1 MDDDLNRPLTELVRP
16 SSLHQYIGQN
26 HLTNH
31 RNGAITNFI
40 RLGYL
45 PSMILH
51 GPPGVGKTTL
61 ASIIAKE
68 AGYVMVELSATDAT
82 VSTIRRLLNEIR
94 DENRKRT
101 KLGTPHLRV
110 CVFIDE
116 IHRFSKVQQDFLL
129 PFVEEGLFVFLGAT
143 TFNPATRL
151 RPAIRSRCQLFKLN
165 ELTKDEVKSVLK
177 KAALY
182 ENVRRRIVYGKQ
194 FLSFS
199 SEVLN
204 HIINTCKGDA
214 RSAVNMIEMVSIN
227 LSSDAHKYT
236 GTYDPI
242 VVTSELVDTFLKELH
257 RQNGGLN
264 HVENNGLLVHF
275 FSTINECKPKP
286 KKRKTIVDDSKIRRT
301 FRERMDYSDDE
312 YQDAERSFDGSDLI
326 TKTEYLKVK
335 AIKILLQ
342 LLHRGES
349 PLFIAKQLVIF
360 TVLYTDCDYS
370 ILRQTLSIVKAF
382 EVSDVIHVLSDC
394 VERLVECPKR
404 DTSKKDPFL
413 SFKSTLQFLK
423 KSTRFNSSFQPQAE
437 QFFPVEYDSELV
449 DSLLQPPQISSGDE
463 NQVFP
468 VTNADELGDMYSV
481 GTPITNTNIFE
492 NEDK

>member
-1 MDDDLNRPLTELVRP
+1 
-16 SSLHQYIGQN
+16 
-26 HLTNH
+26 
-31 RNGAITNFI
+31 
-40 RLGYL
+40 
-45 PSMILH
+45 MILH

-61 ASIIAKE
+61 ASIVAKE

-94 DENRKRT
+94 NENRKRT
-101 KLGTPHLRV
+101 KLDTPHLRV

-143 TFNPATRL
+143 TFNPATKL

-165 ELTKDEVKSVLK
+165 ELTKDEVKNVLK

-182 ENVRRRIVYGKQ
+182 ENVRRRVAYGLQ
-194 FLSFS
+194 FLSFP
-199 SEVLN
+199 SEVLS

-227 LSSDAHKYT
+227 LSGDTHKYT

-242 VVTSELVDTFLKELH
+242 EVTTELVDTFLKELH

-264 HVENNGLLVHF
+264 HVENIGLFVHLF
-275 FSTINECKPKP
+275 NTINECKPKP
-286 KKRKTIVDDSKIRRT
+286 PKQKIIVDDSKIKRS

-312 YQDAERSFDGSDLI
+312 YQDAEKFFGGSDLI

-349 PLFIAKQLVIF
+349 TLFIAKQLVIF
-360 TVLYTDCDYS
+360 TVLYTDCEYT
-370 ILRQTLSIVKAF
+370 ILSQTLAVIKAF
-382 EVSDVIHVLSDC
+382 EVADVIHVLSDC
-394 VERLVECPKR
+394 VERLVEYPKR
-404 DTSKKDPFL
+404 TISLKNDPYSSYKSILRFL
-413 SFKSTLQFLK
+413 EKS
-423 KSTRFNSSFQPQAE
+423 STRPNSNPQPQQE
-437 QFFPVEYDSELV
+437 QFYPVEYDSDLAE
-449 DSLLQPPQISSGDE
+449 SLLQQPLISTGDN
-463 NQVFP
+463 NQAFP

-481 GTPITNTNIFE
+481 GTPITNTNLFE
-492 NEDK
+492 KEDK

>member
-1 MDDDLNRPLTELVRP
+1 MDDDLHRPLTELVRP
-16 SSLHQYIGQN
+16 PSLHQYIGQKHLIN
-26 HLTNH
+26 HH
-31 RNGAITNFI
+31 NGAISNFI

-82 VSTIRRLLNEIR
+82 VSTVRRLLNEIR

-101 KLGTPHLRV
+101 HLGTPHLRV

-129 PFVEEGLFVFLGAT
+129 PFVEEGLFVFVGAT
-143 TFNPATRL
+143 TFNPATKL

-182 ENVRRRIVYGKQ
+182 ENVRRRAAYGLQ

-227 LSSDAHKYT
+227 LSGDTNKYT
-236 GTYDPI
+236 GSYDPI
-242 VVTSELVDTFLKELH
+242 VVTPELVDTFLKELH

-264 HVENNGLLVHF
+264 RAENVGLFVHLF
-275 FSTINECKPKP
+275 NTINECKPKTH
-286 KKRKTIVDDSKIRRT
+286 KRKVIVDDSKAKRT
-301 FRERMDYSDDE
+301 FRERMEYSDDE
-312 YQDAERSFDGSDLI
+312 YQAPEMSVYCSDAL

-335 AIKILLQ
+335 AVKILLQ
-342 LLHRGES
+342 LLHREES
-349 PLFIAKQLVIF
+349 PVFIAKQLVIF
-360 TVLYTDCDYS
+360 AMLYTDCDYAL
-370 ILRQTLSIVKAF
+370 LRQTLAAVKAF
-382 EVSDVIHVLSDC
+382 EVSDVVHVLSDC
-394 VERLVECPKR
+394 VERLVEYPKR
-404 DTSKKDPFL
+404 FITRRNDPYL
-413 SFKSTLQFLK
+413 SYKRRLQFFARSTGH
-423 KSTRFNSSFQPQAE
+423 KSSTQPLQG
-437 QFFPVEYDSELV
+437 QLYPVEYNSELV
-449 DSLLQPPQISSGDE
+449 ESLLRQPQISTDST
-463 NQVFP
+463 NQLFP
-468 VTNADELGDMYSV
+468 VTDADQLSDMYTV
-481 GTPITNTNIFE
+481 GTTTNTNF
-492 NEDK
+492 